1 MRVSSF
7 ASFSVQPE
15 AQLPARNDHPCR
27 RALGCHLDGNPRD
40 LARRQTQ
47 CVSRTGF
54 GRAEICFFECQV
66 DSELPLCVLKVSQSV
81 SRVHVDALV
90 ASGVA
95 DLRWGSRGHKSL
107 WRRERSSQKVS
118 WAANVAVAAHEA
130 CARNDSGCKQVG
142 FVLRNGRVP
151 SLILIVRYF
160 FGTILRSAARVH
172 ACMKLASERGVADD
186 LECTVAHVHV
196 EKWFLSQTN
205 PSAARPLV
213 WVGKQT
219 SEMVAWLALPKCQT
233 TCRNDVVPE
242 ILVIRGVSASTC
254 WT

>member
-1 MRVSSF
+1 M
-7 ASFSVQPE
+7 
-15 AQLPARNDHPCR
+15 
-27 RALGCHLDGNPRD
+27 
-40 LARRQTQ
+40 
-47 CVSRTGF
+47 
-54 GRAEICFFECQV
+54 
-66 DSELPLCVLKVSQSV
+66 CVLKVSQSV

-172 ACMKLASERGVADD
+172 ACMKLASERGVAVD

-196 EKWFLSQTN
+196 DKWFLSQTI
-205 PSAARPLV
+205 RPLHAPCLGGKAGIGDGCV
-213 WVGKQT
+213 VGTTKMPDNMQNAERCGARDSVDKR
-219 SEMVAWLALPKCQT
+219 SECEHMLDLSQ
-233 TCRNDVVPE
+233 
-242 ILVIRGVSASTC
+242 
-254 WT
+254 